1 MITALFLIVLL
12 TVLTAVYVAAEFAFV
27 GVRQT
32 RIEELA
38 AKGSKLASMV
48 RPLVSSPARLDAA
61 IAACQIGIT
70 LASLVLGAYGQATLG
85 ARLAGVLEVRADMPP
100 AAAQS
105 LAAAVV
111 LLGLVAFQVVFGEL
125 FPKSLAMRYPS
136 TVAMA
141 TVLPLRWSM
150 GLFSSFIWLLNGS
163 SNLLLALMRVP
174 AGSRIHVHGA
184 AEIDLLVTE
193 SHEGGMLDE
202 AERERLHNVFRLA
215 SRRVR
220 EVMVPRT
227 QVFAVDVNTPPDE
240 LMGIAADS
248 AYTRIPVYEDNLDN
262 VLGVIHVKDLLAAA
276 LPESGAP
283 DLREVLREVPRVLEN
298 IYVGRLLSDMR
309 ARHIQMSVVVDE
321 YGGTSGIVT
330 LEDLLEEVVGDI
342 PDEYDK
348 GSLPTVAALPDGRFR
363 IPGRM
368 LITDVNERLGLNLE
382 HLEADTI
389 GGLFMGLV
397 GRVPEPGDTVEVEGC
412 CLEVE
417 EVGEYTVETLLL
429 TLVNGE
435 SGGTTDG

>member
-1 MITALFLIVLL
+1 
-12 TVLTAVYVAAEFAFV
+12 
-27 GVRQT
+27 
-32 RIEELA
+32 
-38 AKGSKLASMV
+38 
-48 RPLVSSPARLDAA
+48 
-61 IAACQIGIT
+61 
-70 LASLVLGAYGQATLG
+70 
-85 ARLAGVLEVRADMPP
+85 
-100 AAAQS
+100 
-105 LAAAVV
+105 
-111 LLGLVAFQVVFGEL
+111 
-125 FPKSLAMRYPS
+125 
-136 TVAMA
+136 
-141 TVLPLRWSM
+141 
-150 GLFSSFIWLLNGS
+150 
-163 SNLLLALMRVP
+163 
-174 AGSRIHVHGA
+174 
-184 AEIDLLVTE
+184 
-193 SHEGGMLDE
+193 
-202 AERERLHNVFRLA
+202 
-215 SRRVR
+215 
-220 EVMVPRT
+220 VMVPRT

-348 GSLPTVAALPDGRFR
+348 GSLPTVAALPDGRLR

-412 CLEVE
+412 CMEVE
-417 EVGEYTVETLLL
+417 EVGGYTVETLLL
-429 TLVNGE
+429 TLLNGE